1 MTNHQLIDVDDSLFI
16 VIDVQSNFTAKLE
29 ARQSRMFLERV
40 CWLIGVAHWCGV
52 PLIVTVE
59 DMAQAGG
66 PAPEVQRVL
75 PPDTPIF
82 NKMTFNLADQADILA
97 AIVRTGRQ
105 TAVLVGLETDVCIM
119 QSALG
124 LMAHGYR
131 AVVIADATCSPG
143 EAHAAGLA
151 RLRAAGVLITDTKGL
166 FYEWLRTVERSRRFA
181 AECPSLELPT
191 GLVL

>member
-29 ARQSRMFLERV
+29 ATQRRMFLERV
-40 CWLIGVAHWCGV
+40 CWLIGVAHWCSV

-59 DMAQAGG
+59 DMDKAGG
-66 PAPEVQRVL
+66 PAPEVQRAL
-75 PPDTPIF
+75 PPHTPIF

-97 AIVRTGRQ
+97 AVGRTGRQ
-105 TAVLVGLETDVCIM
+105 TAVLVGLETDVCVM

-124 LMAHGYR
+124 LMGHGYR
-131 AVVIADATCSPG
+131 AVVVADATCSPG

-151 RLRAAGVLITDTKGL
+151 RLRDAGVLITDTKGL
-166 FYEWLRTVERSRRFA
+166 FYEWLRTVERTRRFA
-181 AECPSLELPT
+181 AECPDSELPT

>member
-1 MTNHQLIDVDDSLFI
+1 MTNHQLIDVDDSLCI
-16 VIDVQSNFTAKLE
+16 VIDVQSNFTVKLE
-29 ARQSRMFLERV
+29 ATPSQMFLERV
-40 CWLIGVAHWCGV
+40 CWLIGVANWCRV

-59 DMAQAGG
+59 DMGKAGG
-66 PAPEVQRVL
+66 PSPEVQRAL
-75 PPDTPIF
+75 PPHTPIF
-82 NKMTFNLADQADILA
+82 NKMIFNLADQADILA
-97 AIVRTGRQ
+97 EVVQTGRQ

-124 LMAHGYR
+124 LMSRGYR

-151 RLRAAGVLITDTKGL
+151 RLRDAGVLITDTKGL
-166 FYEWLRTVERSRRFA
+166 FYEWLRTVERTRRFA
-181 AECPSLELPT
+181 AECPSLQLPT